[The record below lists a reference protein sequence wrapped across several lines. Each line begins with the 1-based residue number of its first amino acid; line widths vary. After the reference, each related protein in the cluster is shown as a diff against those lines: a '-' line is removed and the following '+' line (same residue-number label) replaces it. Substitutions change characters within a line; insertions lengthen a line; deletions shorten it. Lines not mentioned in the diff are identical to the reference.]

1 MFDPS
6 DQSVV
11 RQTVLKRAVGVVH
24 GNQSPRIQKAQP
36 PIRTIL
42 KVCQRDN
49 IRPSLALSTIR
60 NEAVYSL
67 SGQETLVSHPSAR
80 ERILQEGLNLA
91 STRGLCRVTFGAV
104 ARRANVSKSGI
115 VAHFSSMD
123 NLKRAIV
130 DRAME
135 LWSGAC
141 FGSATETL
149 AGLARLTRYLK
160 DWISWTRRAGLPG
173 ACPIALAMFEYTYN
187 GGSSSVRVAVAEAEG
202 HWRRTLVDL
211 VQGAIARS
219 EIPQGI
225 DSSQLAWNLVGVY
238 LSHHV
243 SCHFL
248 RASDADLKALSSL
261 EQLIGCAKR
270 LS

>member
-1 MFDPS
+1 
-6 DQSVV
+6 
-11 RQTVLKRAVGVVH
+11 
-24 GNQSPRIQKAQP
+24 
-36 PIRTIL
+36 
-42 KVCQRDN
+42 
-49 IRPSLALSTIR
+49 
-60 NEAVYSL
+60 
-67 SGQETLVSHPSAR
+67 VSHPSAR

-91 STRGLCRVTFGAV
+91 STRGLCKVTFGAV
-104 ARRANVSKSGI
+104 ARRTNVSKSGI

-123 NLKRAIV
+123 NLKHAIV

-135 LWSGAC
+135 LWSDAC
-141 FGSATETL
+141 FGSAAENL
-149 AGLARLTRYLK
+149 SGLARLTRYLK

-187 GGSSSVRVAVAEAEG
+187 GGSGSVRAAVATAEA
-202 HWRRTLVDL
+202 HWRSTLVDL
-211 VQGAIARS
+211 VQGAIGTA
-219 EIPQGI
+219 EIPEGT

-248 RASDADLKALSSL
+248 RASEADLTAQRSL

>member
-1 MFDPS
+1 
-6 DQSVV
+6 
-11 RQTVLKRAVGVVH
+11 
-24 GNQSPRIQKAQP
+24 
-36 PIRTIL
+36 
-42 KVCQRDN
+42 
-49 IRPSLALSTIR
+49 
-60 NEAVYSL
+60 
-67 SGQETLVSHPSAR
+67 VSHPSAR

-91 STRGLCRVTFGAV
+91 STRGLFRVTFGAV
-104 ARRANVSKSGI
+104 ARRANLSKSGI

-123 NLKRAIV
+123 SLKCAIV

-135 LWSGAC
+135 LWSGVC
-141 FGSATETL
+141 FGSAAENL
-149 AGLARLTRYLK
+149 SGMAQLTQYLK

-187 GGSSSVRVAVAEAEG
+187 GGSGSVRMAVAAAEG

-211 VQGAIARS
+211 VQGAIATS
-219 EIPQGI
+219 EIPKAV
-225 DSSQLAWNLVGVY
+225 DSAQLAWNLVGVY

-248 RASDADLKALSSL
+248 RAPEADLRAQRSL
-261 EQLIGCAKR
+261 EQLIGYAKR

>member
-1 MFDPS
+1 
-6 DQSVV
+6 
-11 RQTVLKRAVGVVH
+11 
-24 GNQSPRIQKAQP
+24 
-36 PIRTIL
+36 
-42 KVCQRDN
+42 
-49 IRPSLALSTIR
+49 
-60 NEAVYSL
+60 
-67 SGQETLVSHPSAR
+67 VSHPSAR

-91 STRGLCRVTFGAV
+91 STRGLFRVTFGAV
-104 ARRANVSKSGI
+104 ARRSNLSKSGI
-115 VAHFSSMD
+115 VAHFSNMD
-123 NLKRAIV
+123 SLKCAIV

-141 FGSATETL
+141 FGSAPENL
-149 AGLARLTRYLK
+149 SGMAQLTRYLQ

-187 GGSSSVRVAVAEAEG
+187 GGAGSVRVAVAAAEG

-211 VQGAIARS
+211 VQGAIATS
-219 EIPQGI
+219 EIPEGV
-225 DSSQLAWNLVGVY
+225 DSSQLAWNLLGVY

-248 RASDADLKALSSL
+248 RAPEADLRAQRSL

-270 LS
+270 LR

>member
-1 MFDPS
+1 M
-6 DQSVV
+6 
-11 RQTVLKRAVGVVH
+11 
-24 GNQSPRIQKAQP
+24 
-36 PIRTIL
+36 
-42 KVCQRDN
+42 
-49 IRPSLALSTIR
+49 
-60 NEAVYSL
+60 
-67 SGQETLVSHPSAR
+67 SHPSAR

-91 STRGLCRVTFGAV
+91 STRGLFRVTFGAV
-104 ARRANVSKSGI
+104 ARRADLSKSGI

-123 NLKRAIV
+123 GLKCAIV

-135 LWSGAC
+135 LWSGVC
-141 FGSATETL
+141 FGAVENLSGMAQ
-149 AGLARLTRYLK
+149 LTRYLK
-160 DWISWTRRAGLPG
+160 AWLTWTRRADLPG

-187 GGSSSVRVAVAEAEG
+187 SGAGSVRMAVVAAET

-211 VQGAIARS
+211 VQGAIATS
-219 EIPQGI
+219 EIPECV
-225 DSSQLAWNLVGVY
+225 DSSQLAWNLLGVY

-248 RASDADLKALSSL
+248 RAPEADLRAQRSL

>member
-1 MFDPS
+1 
-6 DQSVV
+6 
-11 RQTVLKRAVGVVH
+11 
-24 GNQSPRIQKAQP
+24 
-36 PIRTIL
+36 
-42 KVCQRDN
+42 
-49 IRPSLALSTIR
+49 
-60 NEAVYSL
+60 
-67 SGQETLVSHPSAR
+67 VSHPSAR

-91 STRGLCRVTFGAV
+91 STRGLFRVTFGAV
-104 ARRANVSKSGI
+104 ARRANLSKSGI

-123 NLKRAIV
+123 SLKCAIV

-135 LWSGAC
+135 LWSGVC
-141 FGSATETL
+141 FGSAAENPSGM
-149 AGLARLTRYLK
+149 AQLTQYLK

-187 GGSSSVRVAVAEAEG
+187 GRRGLRTRGCCGS
-202 HWRRTLVDL
+202 RRTLAQNSGRSRPRCNRYVGDTEGRRL
-211 VQGAIARS
+211 VA
-219 EIPQGI
+219 
-225 DSSQLAWNLVGVY
+225 QLAWNLVGVY

-248 RASDADLKALSSL
+248 RAPEADLRAQRSL